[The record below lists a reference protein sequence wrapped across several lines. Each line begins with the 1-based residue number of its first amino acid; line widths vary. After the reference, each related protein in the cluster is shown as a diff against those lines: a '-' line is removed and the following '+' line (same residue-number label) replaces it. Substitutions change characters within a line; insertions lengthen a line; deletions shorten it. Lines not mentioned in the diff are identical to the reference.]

1 MTSKSL
7 IRIGALCALASAAS
21 AQSFNIDIHMSPSMT
36 PPSTDGGFAGVT
48 GAWNA
53 VVPSTTPQ
61 ALVRLDGTTVDNST
75 IFFTPPPATGLQTI
89 SPPHDRLYE
98 DFASGDNVITITNL
112 DAGNYALVVYSFLPD
127 CSTYFDVDIDGAGP
141 SIVINPTSFPGYVPL
156 VSLAQF
162 SFTATQGQSV
172 NITMLGDPCSVVN
185 GMQLVHYVGTQG
197 CPQAIPNSIGYTP
210 QVVGTGTII
219 NGGISV
225 AANDLKLHV
234 GLIPDSSLST
244 VTPAILA
251 WVSNDESASAM
262 APCPDVGKRCIGAF
276 NITRVLDPN
285 GAGGVGTPVNGT
297 YQVSVDFVA
306 IAAAGIDT
314 TPTPGKKL
322 YFQMFYRDVDY
333 YDPDMDGIGE
343 CDTVGTGLKR
353 WTQSVA
359 IPIVP

>member
-7 IRIGALCALASAAS
+7 IHIGALCALASAAS

-89 SPPHDRLYE
+89 SPPHDRLYG

-141 SIVINPTSFPGYVPL
+141 SIVVNPTAFPGYVPL

-197 CPQAIPNSIGYTP
+197 CPQPAPNSIGSNP
-210 QVVGTGTII
+210 QIAATGSIV
-219 NGGISV
+219 NGGISI
-225 AANDLKLHV
+225 AANDLRLHV
-234 GLIPDSSLST
+234 GLIPDTTLST
-244 VTPAILA
+244 TTPAILA
-251 WVSNDESASAM
+251 WVSNDNLASAM
-262 APCPDVGKRCIGAF
+262 APCPDVGLRCVGLN
-276 NITRVLDPN
+276 NILRVLDPTTPS
-285 GAGGVGTPVNGT
+285 GVGNPTNGT
-297 YQVSVDFVA
+297 YSVDVDFPSLVA
-306 IAAAGIDT
+306 GGITVQAGQS
-314 TPTPGKKL
+314 L
-322 YFQMFYRDVDY
+322 HFQMFYRDD
-333 YDPDMDGIGE
+333 DWQGL
-343 CDTVGTGLKR
+343 CGTSVKR
-353 WTQSVA
+353 WTDSVS
-359 IPIVP
+359 VPLVP